1 MLAGD
6 ADFLA
11 RFSIKPNILNKW
23 EVSVGMDI
31 IRVKNEGYSRYE
43 ELLLERDK
51 LRKHAFQYEIDYT
64 REFGDLI
71 TKVFEQ
77 KIECIRKKKTIS
89 FCQIRI
95 NQGKDI
101 EQAELQSYLDVQMK
115 EYNEHLKQM
124 VAENEASKKSKEI
137 SQNDLLQIKKTY
149 RKLAKHIHP
158 DINPMTNE
166 NPNLKEIWNKIVID
180 YECNNLNGLQEDE
193 VIVKNAIEGMN
204 TGVIEIEIPDIGKR
218 IEALQAEIDEIMHT
232 NPYMYKYILDDNE
245 AINDTKKDLQEEFN
259 SYIDYD
265 KQLDKIIEEMLK
277 NGVTIIWQMK

>member
-1 MLAGD
+1 
-6 ADFLA
+6 
-11 RFSIKPNILNKW
+11 
-23 EVSVGMDI
+23 MDI
-31 IRVKNEGYSRYE
+31 IKVKNEGYSRYE

-51 LRKHAFQYEIDYT
+51 LRKQAFQYEINYT

-77 KIECIRKKKTIS
+77 KIECIRKKKMIS

-149 RKLAKHIHP
+149 RKLAKLIHP

-166 NPNLKEIWNKIVID
+166 NTNLKEIWNEIVID
-180 YECNNLNGLQEDE
+180 YECNNLNELQEDE
-193 VIVKNAIEGMN
+193 VLVKNAIEGMN
-204 TGVIEIEIPDIGKR
+204 TGVIEIEIPDIEKR
-218 IEALQAEIDEIMHT
+218 IEVLQAEIDEIMHT

-245 AINDTKKDLQEEFN
+245 AINETKKDLQEELN
-259 SYIDYD
+259 SYIEYE
-265 KQLDKIIEEMLK
+265 KELDKIIEEMLK

>member
-137 SQNDLLQIKKTY
+137 SQNDLLQIKKT
-149 RKLAKHIHP
+149 
-158 DINPMTNE
+158 
-166 NPNLKEIWNKIVID
+166 LKK
-180 YECNNLNGLQEDE
+180 
-193 VIVKNAIEGMN
+193 
-204 TGVIEIEIPDIGKR
+204 
-218 IEALQAEIDEIMHT
+218 
-232 NPYMYKYILDDNE
+232 
-245 AINDTKKDLQEEFN
+245 
-259 SYIDYD
+259 
-265 KQLDKIIEEMLK
+265 
-277 NGVTIIWQMK
+277 